1 MKNLNRLEKQAWLRR
16 EVEEQRRER
25 DAPRKEDEELKPAEK
40 DEKKRKDSTATASSG
55 TAPEV
60 EEPGDTDFMTGA
72 EIRSK
77 AKARTILSPTGR
89 KKGRVTF
96 AEQDVRLS
104 SC

>member
-1 MKNLNRLEKQAWLRR
+1 MEEK
-16 EVEEQRRER
+16 RRER
-25 DAPRKEDEELKPAEK
+25 DTPRKEDEKLEPAEK
-40 DEKKRKDSTATASSG
+40 DEKGRKDSTATTSSG

-60 EEPGDTDFMTGA
+60 EEPGDTDFVTGA

-77 AKARTILSPTGR
+77 AKARAILSPTGR

-96 AEQDVRLS
+96 AELDMRLS